1 MKRHPVDINDKEVLT
16 MINFQN
22 VHVSFG
28 ARNKSIEAVKD
39 VSFEIHEG
47 EIFGIVGT
55 SGAGKSTLL
64 RTINLLQ
71 RPNSGN
77 VIISGKDVTH
87 LKGEELRKLRVETG
101 MIFQHFNLI
110 HTKTVFENVAF
121 AMKAAGHTQEKINKR
136 VPEVLEL
143 VGLSERITAYP
154 SKLSGGQKQRV
165 GIARAIAND
174 PKILL
179 CDEPTSALDLETTNS
194 ILELLKEVNKQL
206 GITTVIISHEM
217 NVIKKI
223 CDRVAVMNGG
233 EVVELDSVFNVF
245 AAPRHD
251 FTRQLVNHT
260 INLDLPERFF
270 KEHTKRLLKIVY
282 RGYKA
287 EEPVISDTIKEYNV
301 NLNILHGKIEYIS
314 DQPLGILVVHL
325 EGKPENI
332 AAAENY
338 LKERAAD
345 VEVLNG

>member
-1 MKRHPVDINDKEVLT
+1 
-16 MINFQN
+16 MIEFQN
-22 VHVSFG
+22 VNVTFKTK
-28 ARNKSIEAVKD
+28 NKEIVAVNN

-71 RPNSGN
+71 RPT
-77 VIISGKDVTH
+77 SGKVIVNNRDITG
-87 LKGEELRKLRVETG
+87 LKGDELRKHRAQTG

-110 HTKTVFENVAF
+110 HTKTVFENIAF
-121 AMKAAGHTQEKINKR
+121 AMKAAGKTREEIKKR

-143 VGLSERITAYP
+143 VGLSDKASAYP
-154 SKLSGGQKQRV
+154 SRLSGGQKQRV

-194 ILELLKEVNKQL
+194 ILELLKQINKKL

-223 CDRVAVMNGG
+223 CDRVAVMKDS
-233 EVVELDSVFNVF
+233 ELVELGNVYEVF
-245 AAPRHD
+245 ALPKHS

-260 INLDLPERFF
+260 LNLELPERLFN
-270 KEHTKRLLKIVY
+270 EYDKRLLKLIY
-282 RGYKA
+282 RGEKA
-287 EEPVISDTIKEYNV
+287 EDPIISDTIKKFNV

-314 DQPLGILVVHL
+314 DKPLGVLVVHI
-325 EGKPENI
+325 EGNGEDVSH
-332 AAAENY
+332 AEKY
-338 LKERAAD
+338 IGERVAD
-345 VEVLNG
+345 LEVLHA

>member
-1 MKRHPVDINDKEVLT
+1 
-16 MINFQN
+16 MIQFQN
-22 VHVSFG
+22 VSVVFKSK
-28 ARNKSIEAVKD
+28 NKELVAVKD
-39 VSFEIHEG
+39 ASFEIREG

-71 RPNSGN
+71 RPTSGS
-77 VIISGKDVTH
+77 VIVNNRDITN
-87 LKGEELRKLRVETG
+87 LKGEELRNHRIQTG

-110 HTKTVFENVAF
+110 HTKTVFENIAF
-121 AMKAAGHTQEKINKR
+121 AMKAAGKTQEQIKKR

-143 VGLSERITAYP
+143 VGLSDRATAYP

-194 ILELLKEVNKQL
+194 ILELLKQINKKL

-223 CDRVAVMNGG
+223 CDRVAVMKDS
-233 EVVELDSVFNVF
+233 EVVELDNVYDVF
-245 AAPRHD
+245 AVPKHS
-251 FTRQLVNHT
+251 FTRQLVNYT
-260 INLDLPERFF
+260 LNLELPDRLFNEYS
-270 KEHTKRLLKIVY
+270 KRLLKIVY
-282 RGYKA
+282 RGEKA
-287 EEPVISDTIKEYNV
+287 EDPIISDTIKKYNV

-314 DQPLGILVVHL
+314 DKPLGILVVHI
-325 EGKPENI
+325 EGNSENVSQ
-332 AAAENY
+332 AENFI
-338 LKERAAD
+338 KESVAD
-345 VEVLNG
+345 LEVLYA